1 VKLAAGVTIDPGAM
15 IGPCAQIGAGSLIG
29 SNAVIAP
36 QVRIGIDCAIGAGC
50 MVTHTAIGDRVIL
63 HPGSQIGQDGF
74 GYISSASGH
83 VKVPQIGR
91 VVIHDDV
98 EIGSGTCIDRAACA
112 TP

>member
-1 VKLAAGVTIDPGAM
+1 MRSARAVT
-15 IGPCAQIGAGSLIG
+15 
-29 SNAVIAP
+29 
-36 QVRIGIDCAIGAGC
+36 
-50 MVTHTAIGDRVIL
+50 VTHAAIGDRVIL

-74 GYISSASGH
+74 GYIISAGGH

-98 EIGSGTCIDRAACA
+98 EIGSGTPIDRGGIA